1 MAEGRAHAAFA
12 RPHRLA
18 LEAAAAKGERDGL
31 ARHFLFGRLGERLAV
46 DGVAERALW
55 AVEGGLAAGLWR
67 FLASL
72 PLERASDLG
81 AALGRRL
88 GPRLKKHRHV
98 LANLAIALADRPA
111 EDRALIARES
121 WANAFRMLAELPHL
135 SDLVAGRSGRIEV
148 VDPLGVTAAL
158 AGRPAIFVTAH
169 LGNWNLAPL
178 AAVRSGIPTT
188 VVYRAQTNPRIEAV
202 YRRARAELPW
212 RYLEVQDA
220 ARGMLRE
227 LEAGRSVGLLPDQ
240 RFEGGE
246 LVPFF
251 GRPAPTPVAPA
262 RIAVKMGL
270 PFVAAR
276 VVRLDG
282 CRFEIRIEPPLE
294 ADPAIRDPRER
305 AFALTAALNRLFEG
319 WIRERPE
326 QWLCAKR
333 RWPRTPAP
341 TGASEAPQP

>member
-1 MAEGRAHAAFA
+1 MAGGRAHAAFA
-12 RPHRLA
+12 RAHRVA
-18 LEAAAAKGERDGL
+18 LEAAAANGERDGL
-31 ARHFLFGRLGERLAV
+31 ARHFLFGRLGERLAA

-67 FLASL
+67 LFASL

-111 EDRALIARES
+111 EERTAIARES

-135 SDLVAGRSGRIEV
+135 ADLVAGRSGRIEV
-148 VDPLGVTAAL
+148 VDPLGVAAAL
-158 AGRPAIFVTAH
+158 AGRPAIYV
-169 LGNWNLAPL
+169 GNWNLTPV
-178 AAVRSGIPTT
+178 AAVRAGIPTT
-188 VVYRAQTNPRIEAV
+188 VIYRAQTSPRIEAFLA
-202 YRRARAELPW
+202 RARAELPW
-212 RYLEVQDA
+212 RHLEVEEA

-276 VVRLDG
+276 VVRLEG

-294 ADPAIRDPRER
+294 PDPAIRDPRER
-305 AFALTAALNRLFEG
+305 AYALTAALNRLFEG

>member
-1 MAEGRAHAAFA
+1 M
-12 RPHRLA
+12 
-18 LEAAAAKGERDGL
+18 
-31 ARHFLFGRLGERLAV
+31 ARHFLFAGLGERLSE
-46 DGVAERALW
+46 GGLPERALQ
-55 AVEGGLAAGLWR
+55 AVEGGLASGLWR
-67 FLASL
+67 LFASL
-72 PLERASDLG
+72 PVERASALG
-81 AALGRRL
+81 AELGRRL

-98 LANLAIALADRPA
+98 LANLAIALPERSA
-111 EDRALIARES
+111 EERAAIARES

-135 SDLVAGRSGRIEV
+135 PDLVAGRSGAIAV
-148 VDPLGVTAAL
+148 VDPERLIVGL
-158 AGRPAIFVTAH
+158 RDRPAIFLTAH
-169 LGNWNLAPL
+169 LGNWNLTPV
-178 AAVRSGIPTT
+178 AAIRAGIVPT
-188 VVYRAQTNPRIEAV
+188 VIFRAQTNPRIEALFARV
-202 YRRARAELPW
+202 RAGLPW
-212 RYLEVQDA
+212 RSLEVGEA

-227 LEAGRSVGLLPDQ
+227 LEAGRAVGLLPDQ

-262 RIAVKMGL
+262 RIAVRMGL

-276 VVRLDG
+276 VVRLEG

-294 ADPAIRDPRER
+294 PDPTIRDARER

-333 RWPRTPAP
+333 RWPRETGEPVGEPA
-341 TGASEAPQP
+341 AA